1 MSDIAKLNVTKSE
14 AASSRFPD
22 FAITFGAVFAVVYL
36 FVLNYGWQLFTF
48 YPAAGQWTLFR
59 NPASGPAMKW
69 YGYMATT
76 AVIAALAGLIVM
88 LLPENTRKS
97 LRWYGII
104 WIVPIICTI
113 ILLFLIVVVGD

>member
-1 MSDIAKLNVTKSE
+1 MSDIAKLNATKSE

-48 YPAAGQWTLFR
+48 YPAAGRWTLFR

-104 WIVPIICTI
+104 WIVPIVCTI